1 MIAVPVYAFVFAMWL
16 LILAGGGLI
25 VAILGPLSFSG
36 SGDLDPI
43 LNSGIKVAIALL
55 LITAWIFI
63 LSKVKNWI
71 FQKQLKS

>member
-1 MIAVPVYAFVFAMWL
+1 MMARPVYTFVFVMWL

-55 LITAWIFI
+55 LVTAWVFI
-63 LSKVKNWI
+63 LSTIKNWI
-71 FQKQLKS
+71 FKKQLKS

>member
-1 MIAVPVYAFVFAMWL
+1 MIPWQVLAFVFVMWL

-25 VAILGPLSFSG
+25 VIILGPFSFGG
-36 SGDLDPI
+36 SVDLDPI

-55 LITAWIFI
+55 LVTAWIFA
-63 LSKVKNWI
+63 LSVIKNWI

>member
-1 MIAVPVYAFVFAMWL
+1 MIKGPVYAFVFVMWL

-25 VAILGPLSFSG
+25 VTILGPFSFGGYSG
-36 SGDLDPI
+36 FDPI

-55 LITAWIFI
+55 LVTVWIFF
-63 LSKVKNWI
+63 LSVIKNWI

>member
-1 MIAVPVYAFVFAMWL
+1 MMARPVYAFVFAMWL

-25 VAILGPLSFSG
+25 VTILGPFSFG
-36 SGDLDPI
+36 AYDGFDPI

-55 LITAWIFI
+55 LVTAWIFA
-63 LSKVKNWI
+63 LSVIKNWI

>member
-1 MIAVPVYAFVFAMWL
+1 MITGPVYVFVFAMWL

-25 VAILGPLSFSG
+25 VTILGPLSFG
-36 SGDLDPI
+36 GYDGFDPI

-55 LITAWIFI
+55 LVTAWIFT
-63 LSKVKNWI
+63 LSVIKNWI

>member
-1 MIAVPVYAFVFAMWL
+1 MAGPVYVFVFAMWL

-25 VAILGPLSFSG
+25 VTILGPLSFSG
-36 SGDLDPI
+36 SAGLDPI

-63 LSKVKNWI
+63 LSKIKNWI
-71 FQKQLKS
+71 FQKQLKP